1 MFWFKKKTKKEEMAE
16 VAKEPQK
23 EEKPVNLFD
32 DWCIKHKHAFLKL
45 RDIENKENPYAQE
58 LWELY
63 EFGDYDYRRVLKKKN
78 DLLKEEFIK
87 ENTSFCEDSVEWYKN
102 EIYKCEGVLNCAY
115 DIKSK
120 QDYFLLCMGRL
131 KKYFEKNQDE
141 ELKKLFYDYAL
152 YAEFKESNVLALKNQ
167 KYSFWEWVFNF
178 IKILSARK
186 YLDWFV
192 DFFSNDNICK
202 EAMKLFLTPYGM
214 DIGYVLSLRLN
225 TIVNYDYET
234 SDVWVKKYNYE
245 LKKLNKRM
253 MLIANDISVNSEK
266 IGRGVRDCEIS
277 LLEDTEYEFVEKY
290 FREKREN
297 DFKDIQKELE
307 DEENS
312 FDGLEKELVLD
323 KADEKVVRLVL
334 DELEVGKEVVID
346 EIDVKGGAEVAKVL
360 EDGLEDDNKE
370 IKESIEAQKRS
381 IKGLEVFDALDDRLR
396 DVVYLENLREIEEFL
411 GKKDNQDEELSGK
424 EESENLAEK
433 SVIDEK
439 EEAFREELDEQS
451 LGVVFEDEGKTA
463 VEQGDNKESD
473 LVKKD
478 DVLEGEKQE
487 VLLLTDG
494 RINKVQS
501 LENEDERKSVL
512 DRDLDDVRLVKQAK
526 LKDMEEGF
534 VNLLNLDLNGG
545 SLVEKENTLDFNEDE
560 VLEKSSSKI
569 LSDEKSVGKE
579 KDNKASKAELEDF
592 DDKIDDD
599 YLWILGGDFIKDFE
613 LEDKKSS
620 EDENKE

>member
-1 MFWFKKKTKKEEMAE
+1 
-16 VAKEPQK
+16 
-23 EEKPVNLFD
+23 
-32 DWCIKHKHAFLKL
+32 
-45 RDIENKENPYAQE
+45 
-58 LWELY
+58 
-63 EFGDYDYRRVLKKKN
+63 
-78 DLLKEEFIK
+78 
-87 ENTSFCEDSVEWYKN
+87 
-102 EIYKCEGVLNCAY
+102 
-115 DIKSK
+115 
-120 QDYFLLCMGRL
+120 
-131 KKYFEKNQDE
+131 
-141 ELKKLFYDYAL
+141 
-152 YAEFKESNVLALKNQ
+152 
-167 KYSFWEWVFNF
+167 
-178 IKILSARK
+178 
-186 YLDWFV
+186 
-192 DFFSNDNICK
+192 
-202 EAMKLFLTPYGM
+202 M

-266 IGRGVRDCEIS
+266 IDRGVKDCEIS
-277 LLEDTEYEFVEKY
+277 LLEDIEYEFVEKY
-290 FREKREN
+290 FKEKREN

-346 EIDVKGGAEVAKVL
+346 EIDVIGGAEVAKVL
-360 EDGLEDDNKE
+360 EEGLEENNKE

-411 GKKDNQDEELSGK
+411 GKKDNQDEELARK

-433 SVIDEK
+433 NAIEEK
-439 EEAFREELDEQS
+439 EDAFREGLDEQS
-451 LGVVFEDEGKTA
+451 LGVVFEDEEKSI
-463 VEQGDNKESD
+463 VEQGNNEEIYLAKGE
-473 LVKKD
+473 

-501 LENEDERKSVL
+501 VENEDERKSVL
-512 DRDLDDVRLVKQAK
+512 DRDLDNVRLVRQAK

-534 VNLLNLDLNGG
+534 VNLLNLDLNDE
-545 SLVEKENTLDFNEDE
+545 SLVDKENTLGSSEDE
-560 VLEKSSSKI
+560 VLEKLNSKI
-569 LSDEKSVGKE
+569 LLDEKEGLEKTVRKE
-579 KDNKASKAELEDF
+579 NDNKESKGELENF

-599 YLWILGGDFIKDFE
+599 YLWILGGDFVKDFE
-613 LEDKKSS
+613 LKDKKSS